1 MNRWGKPIKNKR
13 RGNPKYRLDE
23 SNAPAE
29 PNMEALG
36 KAESVLKAG
45 GWLNHM
51 GMPTSGDGDWSHEI
65 NPDNGR
71 IKLYFNGGFLGTILP
86 DGEYTSY
93 VDSAA
98 GSDEPI
104 HKSLHPLVKA
114 LKAEPSLKRK
124 PTEDPHAISSWA
136 ELRER
141 KSMQNLFEGFN
152 RFLNESKGDIRTEYG
167 HQWKYEGD
175 DGGNE
180 LYTHMGSGRTISV
193 RGTDPTVGM
202 KSWLEKNKMQVN
214 ESIAMGNDPAESLAQ
229 ALLAAYRNSPSPE
242 RYPSIQSWIIEG
254 EVEPA
259 VVAWSE
265 ENSIPDDMYHS
276 PEFEVIIERAKE
288 LVIGMEGEA
297 EAQDVE
303 DEKVKSGEWFRG

>member
-1 MNRWGKPIKNKR
+1 MTRWGKPTKNVR

-23 SNAPAE
+23 SNTPAE

-36 KAESVLKAG
+36 KAESALKAG
-45 GWLNHM
+45 DWLNHM

-98 GSDEPI
+98 GSEPI

-124 PTEDPHAISSWA
+124 ATEDPHAISSWG

-152 RFLNESKGDIRTEYG
+152 RFLNESFAMGADSRHPNPGRPNTDQLNVAELG
-167 HQWKYEGD
+167 AQQWLEAVL
-175 DGGNE
+175 NE
-180 LYTHMGSGRTISV
+180 PFTSTSMGSGGGV
-193 RGTDPTVGM
+193 GTDNTTT
-202 KSWLEKNKMQVN
+202 
-214 ESIAMGNDPAESLAQ
+214 LAQ
-229 ALLAAYRNSPSPE
+229 MFQDGHISDINDMQRHLEEIMYEDGMPDE
-242 RYPSIQSWIIEG
+242 EIQAILTHLSD
-254 EVEPA
+254 A
-259 VVAWSE
+259 MY
-265 ENSIPDDMYHS
+265 ENG
-276 PEFEVIIERAKE
+276 
-288 LVIGMEGEA
+288 LV
-297 EAQDVE
+297 
-303 DEKVKSGEWFRG
+303 